1 MHINYLPSIG
11 YFQKILSDSNAKL
24 HLADNYNRKSL
35 RNRTYILGANGRLL
49 LSIPTTKLDNSN
61 RTYESIEISYAE
73 NWQKQHWKSIESAYR
88 RSPYFEFYEDYFSKF
103 YQKQDYKLLWEYNYQ
118 LILLIINILKLDVD
132 LKLDTSETISSINEY
147 NLIKPC
153 SYQQVFAN
161 KLAFEEN
168 LSVIDLIFNKGP
180 QSKTYL

>member
-11 YFQKILSDSNAKL
+11 YFQKMLTESNVKLYLSD
-24 HLADNYNRKSL
+24 NYQRKSL
-35 RNRTYILGANGRLL
+35 RNRTFILGANGKLL

-61 RTYESIEISYAE
+61 RAYQQIEISYAE

-88 RSPYFEFYEDYFSKF
+88 RSPYFEFYEDYFYKF
-103 YQKQDYKLLWEYNYQ
+103 YKEQDYKFLWEYNYQ
-118 LILLIINILKLDVD
+118 LILLIIKLLKIDVMPN
-132 LKLDTSETISSINEY
+132 LETIETISSINEY

-153 SYQQVFAN
+153 IYQQVFAN

-180 QSKTYL
+180 QSKLFI